1 MNRITLV
8 GMLGFILLFLLQGKA
23 YSQEYLIQ
31 KFYATSLGTDVIL
44 NWEVKPGSGISE
56 FIIQRKMNGEP
67 GFQTVTSL
75 NFISNKWVYD
85 YMDQTIFKSSPN
97 TIQYRLTI
105 LKQGVPYYY
114 DTFITLNPTSAQRTW
129 GSIKS
134 MFR

>member
-56 FIIQRKMNGEP
+56 FIIQ
-67 GFQTVTSL
+67 
-75 NFISNKWVYD
+75 
-85 YMDQTIFKSSPN
+85 
-97 TIQYRLTI
+97 
-105 LKQGVPYYY
+105 
-114 DTFITLNPTSAQRTW
+114 
-129 GSIKS
+129 
-134 MFR
+134 